1 MGIGNSSM
9 NQNQVYFD
17 PQTSQYY
24 TIGSTSPFGSINYNR
39 TQRNYIDDIMNKPD
53 TKSMTNEMLERA
65 RMASQNVNVPSIADL
80 FPLMMQNYQPAPM
93 MQGQAQAP
101 MQSSGAGRFLSA
113 SDTAPNLNFGVNT
126 VT

>member
-17 PQTSQYY
+17 PQTNQYY
-24 TIGSTSPFGSINYNR
+24 TMGGSNQFGLRN
-39 TQRNYIDDIMNKPD
+39 QRNYIGEIMNK
-53 TKSMTNEMLERA
+53 TANKSMTDELLERA
-65 RMASQNVNVPSIADL
+65 RQASQNVNVPSIADL
-80 FPLMMQNYQPAPM
+80 FPLMMQNYQAPQMGQM
-93 MQGQAQAP
+93 MTQGQSP
-101 MQSSGAGRFLSA
+101 MQSSGAGRFLGT